1 MVFYG
6 FKNHP
11 DRYIIAGLFLIIAT
25 LISCIP
31 VITGAVLFFVL
42 DKSPAAIAVLVIL
55 GIVSTI
61 LAVFVQM
68 WYALALYLLLDHPQM
83 KARESL
89 KISRQIMKGNK
100 GRLFYIYLSFIGL
113 QILCLLSLGIGS
125 LWVYPYQS
133 QTLVIFYLDV
143 VGEIPSNIS

>member
-1 MVFYG
+1 MFYVAEFLITLLSMVLSVGILQLHLSLARKKEMTLGMVFYG

-11 DRYIIAGLFLIIAT
+11 DRYIIAGLLLIIAT

-68 WYALALYLLLDHPQM
+68 WYALALYLLLNQLTS
-83 KARESL
+83 KST
-89 KISRQIMKGNK
+89 Q
-100 GRLFYIYLSFIGL
+100 
-113 QILCLLSLGIGS
+113 
-125 LWVYPYQS
+125 
-133 QTLVIFYLDV
+133 
-143 VGEIPSNIS
+143 